1 MQPQTIE
8 DEDDGNVKRHSAISV
23 LLAASQT
30 PGVGSGGG
38 GWIWG
43 SKGLL
48 EVDFFKTL
56 KHRSAHSG
64 ECWGCMQ
71 S

>member
-30 PGVGSGGG
+30 PGVGRGVRGGFG
-38 GWIWG
+38 GPRDFWRWIF
-43 SKGLL
+43 LR
-48 EVDFFKTL
+48 
-56 KHRSAHSG
+56 H
-64 ECWGCMQ
+64 
-71 S
+71 

>member
-30 PGVGSGGG
+30 PGVGRGGVELGVQGTPGGG
-38 GWIWG
+38 
-43 SKGLL
+43 
-48 EVDFFKTL
+48 FFL
-56 KHRSAHSG
+56 RR
-64 ECWGCMQ
+64 
-71 S
+71 